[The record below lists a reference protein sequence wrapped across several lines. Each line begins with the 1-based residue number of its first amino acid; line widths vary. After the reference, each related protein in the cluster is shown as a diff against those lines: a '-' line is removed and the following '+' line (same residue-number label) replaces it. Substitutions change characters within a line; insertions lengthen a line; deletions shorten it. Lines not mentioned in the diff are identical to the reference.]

1 MPVLKI
7 KRDGLLVVAGLVWIA
22 AGANV
27 ANLGIR
33 AALDMNVQIKLGC
46 AIAAGA
52 VAVFFAFHSMFG
64 KLVKKNARRI
74 RALAETK
81 QSPLRFLDA
90 RGYAVMAAM
99 MSGGFG
105 LRAAGLVPDWFVAF
119 FYTGLGSA
127 LALAGI
133 GFLLHRAHGEAWT
146 FHAQRREGAR

>member
-1 MPVLKI
+1 MSLLKI
-7 KRDGLLVVAGLVWIA
+7 KRDDLLVVAGLVWIA

-33 AALDMNVQIKLGC
+33 AALGMNVQVELGC
-46 AIAAGA
+46 TIAVGA

-64 KLVKKNARRI
+64 KLVKRNARRI
-74 RALAETK
+74 RALEGAK
-81 QSPLRFLDA
+81 QSPLRFLDT
-90 RGYAVMAAM
+90 RGYAIMAAM

-127 LALAGI
+127 LTLAGI
-133 GFLLHRAHGEAWT
+133 GFFLHRAHGEGWT
-146 FHAQRREGAR
+146 FHMQKSESAR